1 LWDSAEARRAWQE
14 QGRDLAIRAQ
24 DEFGTDDWEVFSKL
38 GGRMHRVH
46 PPGSWPVTTWEQEL
60 LGYPPRDATATP
72 TDSPRRAWR
81 IRQQATR
88 RRRDEF
94 RRADQSATGIETNRR
109 CRSVRKI
116 VVYEL
121 LSLDGVAEGPDSFIT
136 DWDEAM
142 DANLAAVIAA
152 QDAVILGRRS
162 YTEWAE
168 FWPGSQIQ
176 PFAAFINGVT
186 KYVATSTPLDQDWAG
201 ATAIDGGLAE
211 FVRELRQQDGGDVGV
226 HASIS
231 VAQALLAA
239 GLVDELRL
247 VIAPRIAGRGRRLL
261 DGLPSIQLES
271 IRSELSPTG
280 YLLADYR
287 VIR

>member
-1 LWDSAEARRAWQE
+1 
-14 QGRDLAIRAQ
+14 
-24 DEFGTDDWEVFSKL
+24 
-38 GGRMHRVH
+38 M
-46 PPGSWPVTTWEQEL
+46 
-60 LGYPPRDATATP
+60 
-72 TDSPRRAWR
+72 
-81 IRQQATR
+81 
-88 RRRDEF
+88 
-94 RRADQSATGIETNRR
+94 
-109 CRSVRKI
+109 RKI

-121 LSLDGVAEGPDSFIT
+121 LSLDGVAERPDSFFAH
-136 DWDEAM
+136 WDEVM

-162 YTEWAE
+162 YTEWAQ
-168 FWPGSQIQ
+168 FWADSQIQ
-176 PFAAFINGVT
+176 PFATFINGVT
-186 KYVATSTPLDQDWAG
+186 KHVATSTPLDRDWAN
-201 ATAIDGGLAE
+201 ATVFDRGLVE
-211 FVRELRQQDGGDVGV
+211 SVRDLKQQRGRDVGV

-239 GLVDELRL
+239 DVVDELRL

-280 YLLADYR
+280 YLLVDYR